1 MKNVLS
7 LKQNIKFIGKDK
19 NVFFITL
26 NKRIDSYFKEKGISK
41 HANFLMVSKTII
53 LLSMY
58 IIPFVCILVYKPS
71 FPVSLICWA
80 ICGFGMAGVGMSIMH
95 DGNHEGYS
103 KSKFVN
109 KLMGYTINLCG
120 ASAFNWKIQHNVMHH
135 TFTNISGLDED
146 IEDKP
151 PLRFSP
157 HTTVKE
163 YHKWQVVYAFLFY
176 GILTLYWVLLK
187 DLIQFIK
194 YIKNGV
200 NTNTNSQNALVFFK
214 ISIIKICYFFIVI
227 FLPIFILDISVWQV
241 FFGFLLMHF
250 ISGIILT
257 TTFQLAHTVDGTSHP
272 MPDEHGNIDNDWA
285 VHQLNTT
292 INFSRKSKV
301 LNWYLGGLNFQVEHH
316 LFPRIS
322 HVHYPAISKIVK
334 ATAEEF
340 GVPYLENK
348 TLMDALKGHLVA
360 LKKLGRLPNIN
371 DAIAG

>member
-1 MKNVLS
+1 
-7 LKQNIKFIGKDK
+7 
-19 NVFFITL
+19 
-26 NKRIDSYFKEKGISK
+26 
-41 HANFLMVSKTII
+41 
-53 LLSMY
+53 
-58 IIPFVCILVYKPS
+58 
-71 FPVSLICWA
+71 
-80 ICGFGMAGVGMSIMH
+80 
-95 DGNHEGYS
+95 
-103 KSKFVN
+103 
-109 KLMGYTINLCG
+109 
-120 ASAFNWKIQHNVMHH
+120 
-135 TFTNISGLDED
+135 
-146 IEDKP
+146 
-151 PLRFSP
+151 
-157 HTTVKE
+157 
-163 YHKWQVVYAFLFY
+163 
-176 GILTLYWVLLK
+176 
-187 DLIQFIK
+187 
-194 YIKNGV
+194 
-200 NTNTNSQNALVFFK
+200 
-214 ISIIKICYFFIVI
+214 
-227 FLPIFILDISVWQV
+227 
-241 FFGFLLMHF
+241 MHF